1 MRTVTRLSRWLCIPV
16 LLPLWPAAG
25 QKPGELYVSP
35 LKNFSIA
42 VPKFAFGTRVQ
53 KSNNRDGGLVVFIGG
68 VGGPGGGDYLRLT
81 GGGVGGQGPPGRR
94 PAPGQAL
101 GGGGQGDPPPGPGPG
116 GGRGHAPLPPPPP
129 PPF

>member
-68 VGGPGGGDYLRLT
+68 VGDLGRGGFARLT
-81 GGGVGGQGPPGRR
+81 GGGVGGQESPAPLPGPREGLWGGAGGG
-94 PAPGQAL
+94 PAPGGVREA
-101 GGGGQGDPPPGPGPG
+101 
-116 GGRGHAPLPPPPP
+116 RH
-129 PPF
+129 

>member
-68 VGGPGGGDYLRLT
+68 VGGPGGGGYVR
-81 GGGVGGQGPPGRR
+81 V
-94 PAPGQAL
+94 A
-101 GGGGQGDPPPGPGPG
+101 GGGGAGPGSARRRAAPA
-116 GGRGHAPLPPPPP
+116 RGLVGEARARRAPPRARD
-129 PPF
+129 

>member
-68 VGGPGGGDYLRLT
+68 GCARLPAADSRRSCAT
-81 GGGVGGQGPPGRR
+81 GVWQSFSGRR
-94 PAPGQAL
+94 
-101 GGGGQGDPPPGPGPG
+101 D
-116 GGRGHAPLPPPPP
+116 GGRQ
-129 PPF
+129 

>member
-1 MRTVTRLSRWLCIPV
+1 MRTVSRLSRWLCIPV

-68 VGGPGGGDYLRLT
+68 LGDLERVDYARLT
-81 GGGVGGQGPPGRR
+81 GGRSGEHTSGL
-94 PAPGQAL
+94 QAL
-101 GGGGQGDPPPGPGPG
+101 TKLLFRLLLEKKKVT
-116 GGRGHAPLPPPPP
+116 RGAKLCDDLRFLSSQIDSH
-129 PPF
+129 

>member
-68 VGGPGGGDYLRLT
+68 VGGPGGGGYLRLG
-81 GGGVGGQGPPGRR
+81 GGGVGGAGFSARG
-94 PAPGQAL
+94 AGH
-101 GGGGQGDPPPGPGPG
+101 GGGVG
-116 GGRGHAPLPPPPP
+116 GGARGGTPRGAGPATRD
-129 PPF
+129 

>member
-1 MRTVTRLSRWLCIPV
+1 MRTVSRLSGWLCIPV

-68 VGGPGGGDYLRLT
+68 LGDLETSVYGRLS
-81 GGGVGGQGPPGRR
+81 GGGVAGPDSAARR
-94 PAPGQAL
+94 PACW
-101 GGGGQGDPPPGPGPG
+101 
-116 GGRGHAPLPPPPP
+116 
-129 PPF
+129 

>member
-1 MRTVTRLSRWLCIPV
+1 MRTVSRLSGWLCIPV

-68 VGGPGGGDYLRLT
+68 FGDPERIDYAGLT
-81 GGGVGGQGPPGRR
+81 GGAVGGQVSAARPG
-94 PAPGQAL
+94 ASG
-101 GGGGQGDPPPGPGPG
+101 
-116 GGRGHAPLPPPPP
+116 
-129 PPF
+129 